1 MFLLRLILIFIL
13 IIIIL
18 RILGRLFFFSVIR
31 NVNNKMNNFDRE
43 EYRKEGDVSVD
54 SRISSKEKKF
64 KKDDGDYVSYEEVD

>member
-1 MFLLRLILIFIL
+1 MFLLRLILICIL

-31 NVNNKMNNFDRE
+31 NVNSKVNNFERH

-54 SRISSKEKKF
+54 SRSNSKEKRF
-64 KKDDGDYVSYEEVD
+64 KKEDGDYVNYEEVD